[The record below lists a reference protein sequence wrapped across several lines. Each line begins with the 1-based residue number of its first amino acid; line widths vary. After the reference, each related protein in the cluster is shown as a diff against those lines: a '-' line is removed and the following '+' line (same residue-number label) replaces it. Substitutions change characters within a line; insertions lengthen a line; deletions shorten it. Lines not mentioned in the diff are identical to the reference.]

1 MVTYVHRMMVVMV
14 ACVHRATPSHSLT
27 LPLLTHSLVPYLI
40 YIVIY
45 SRYLSLFPSLFVL
58 LLYPLSPFFI
68 SLFLLSPPP
77 PPLPPPHRILTECD
91 VQLYRQVGG
100 IRDDL
105 TLHERALDI
114 LIELLRKEQV

>member
-1 MVTYVHRMMVVMV
+1 MYTEQLLHILLHY
-14 ACVHRATPSHSLT
+14 
-27 LPLLTHSLVPYLI
+27 PLLTHSLIPYLI
-40 YIVIY
+40 CIVIY
-45 SRYLSLFPSLFVL
+45 FLYLSLFPSLFVSSLFVL
-58 LLYPLSPFFI
+58 LLLCPFSLSLVFLSSLSP
-68 SLFLLSPPP
+68 SLLLS
-77 PPLPPPHRILTECD
+77 PPHRILTECD